1 MEGPHTTF
9 GLEERALWQAGFAM
23 LRETGGENGK
33 PCRLNTHQALK
44 ELQESVWE
52 QHRRNVRP
60 GLQDAEP
67 AGKLRPGAPLQKKG
81 KMLNTSKDVSL
92 CMKKTGNHSELKGH
106 TTSDAI

>member
-1 MEGPHTTF
+1 M
-9 GLEERALWQAGFAM
+9 AGRVCNAKGDGWRKRKT
-23 LRETGGENGK
+23 LPTEHSPT
-33 PCRLNTHQALK
+33 LK

-106 TTSDAI
+106 TTSDTI